1 MKNLKDPA
9 AEILVALLCFPLLM
23 VCQLRAQ
30 GSARLLKVNVD
41 PSQKFQEID
50 GFGVNFNGPYF
61 RESQK
66 PMVDMLIDDL
76 GATLFRLDAYGFDLS
91 NWELVND
98 NDDPNVMNWEYY
110 SDRYSIPNFEASW
123 AVGRYLNSKGGR
135 VLLTAIGIVP
145 EWMLDDK
152 APPPR
157 HQVCSHTPRPCK
169 PDHLDPAMYDE
180 YAEML
185 VSMAL
190 YARTRAHVDFQYF
203 SPFNETDCYPAEGP
217 RIDPEEAPRVLEA
230 IARRLTKEGLGDVRL
245 VCVDQAIVTTD
256 YINPL
261 LQNAELMKQIGVFSF
276 HTYGEDSVAPQVER
290 VSRSK
295 YPETRVWLT
304 EYGDL
309 SDRDKSFENEWKN
322 QSLKATQRVLRA
334 LNQGATAAF
343 FWDAF
348 DNLELCEMR
357 LSFYGLMRNDNHQYS
372 PKKRYFA
379 AKQLYRFV
387 RPGSERI
394 AANTE
399 AAGLM
404 VSAFRNTPRNSL
416 VIVGV
421 KLGGPKQVQIIIPD
435 AGQAPP
441 SWDLYQTTRTL
452 DCSRMEPVVTVNGMA
467 QLELPDEVI
476 FTLVGSE
483 RDHQAEHA
491 ATKGAK

>member
-1 MKNLKDPA
+1 MKNRKDFA
-9 AEILVALLCFPLLM
+9 GGILVALLFFPLLM
-23 VCQLRAQ
+23 VCQIRAQ
-30 GSARLLKVNVD
+30 GPAPPIKINVD

-66 PMVDMLIDDL
+66 PMVDMLVDDL

-110 SDRYSIPNFEASW
+110 NDRYSIPNFEASW
-123 AVGRYLNSKGGR
+123 AAGRYLNSKGAR

-157 HQVCSHTPRPCK
+157 HKVCSNAPRPCK
-169 PDHLDPAMYDE
+169 PDHLNPAMYDE

-185 VSMAL
+185 VSMAM
-190 YARTRAHVDFQYF
+190 YARNWAHVDFQYF

-217 RIDPEEAPRVLEA
+217 RIDPEEAPRVLEV
-230 IARRLTKEGLGDVRL
+230 IARRLKKEGLGDVRL

-256 YINPL
+256 YISPI
-261 LQNAELMKQIGVFSF
+261 LQNGELMKQIGAFSF
-276 HTYGEDSVAPQVER
+276 HTYGEDSVGPQVER
-290 VSRSK
+290 VTRSK
-295 YPETRVWLT
+295 FPQTRVWLT

-309 SDRDKSFENEWKN
+309 SDRDKSFENEWNN
-322 QSLKATQRVLRA
+322 QSVKATQRVLRA
-334 LNQGATAAF
+334 LNQGARAAF

-357 LSFYGLMRNDNHQYS
+357 PSFYGLMRNDNHHYS

-394 AANTE
+394 AANSET
-399 AAGLM
+399 AGLM
-404 VSAFRNTPRNSL
+404 VSAFRDTSKNSL

-421 KLGGPKQVQIIIPD
+421 KQGGPRQVQILIPN
-435 AGQAPP
+435 AGLAPQ

-452 DCSRMEPVVTVNGMA
+452 DCSRTGSVVAANGVA

-476 FTLVGSE
+476 FTLVSSQ
-483 RDHQAEHA
+483 RSH
-491 ATKGAK
+491 